1 MIFKSNLKEDKREN
15 TARSELEVRSG
26 ELIKTAEDAKAELES
41 YYTRLA
47 EESGEKTEESARFH
61 LFLRGKITSF
71 KTVSSNLMRTYLSV
85 LKMTDELETRLNETE
100 NSNKKHIIP
109 AAPSNSVI
117 DFKEKTENHFAR
129 GLNPYKLFI
138 ICFVGS
144 FAGVLIELLWCFIR
158 NGYIESRSG
167 LVYGLF
173 NLLYGFGA
181 VVLTLALYKFRNR
194 SGRLSFLGGMA
205 VGSAVEYL
213 CSFAQEAM
221 FGSRSWDYSD
231 MAFNLNGRICLM
243 YSVFWGFLGV
253 MWIKNIYPRMAKFIL
268 RIPNRTGKIAVWVLT
283 VFMIFNTV
291 MSGLSVWRWSER
303 IDGVEPSGWVEEFL
317 DRHFP
322 DERMEKIYANMKF
335 S

>member
-1 MIFKSNLKEDKREN
+1 MIFKTKEAAREN
-15 TARSELEVRSG
+15 TERSELEVKSG

-41 YYTRLA
+41 YYVRLA
-47 EESGEKTEESARFH
+47 EESGEKTEDLARFH
-61 LFLRGKITSF
+61 LFLRGKIASF
-71 KTVSSNLMRTYLSV
+71 KIVSSNLMKTYLSV

-100 NSNKKHIIP
+100 NSEKKHIIP
-109 AAPSNSVI
+109 AAPSNSMI
-117 DFKEKTENHFAR
+117 DFKEKTENRFAR

-158 NGYIESRSG
+158 NGHIESRSG
-167 LVYGLF
+167 LVYGPF
-173 NLLYGFGA
+173 NLIYGLGA
-181 VVLTLALYKFRNR
+181 VALTLVLYKFRNR
-194 SGRLSFLGGMA
+194 SGWFSFIGGMA
-205 VGSAVEYL
+205 AGSVVEYL
-213 CSFAQEAM
+213 CSFVQETV

-243 YSVFWGFLGV
+243 YSLFWGFLGLI
-253 MWIKNIYPRMAKFIL
+253 WIKNIYPRIAKLIL
-268 RIPNRTGKIAVWVLT
+268 RIPNRAGKIAVWALAA
-283 VFMIFNTV
+283 FMVFNTV
-291 MSGLSVWRWSER
+291 VSGLSVRRWSER
-303 IDGVEPSGWVEEFL
+303 IDGAAPSGRIEEFF